1 MPQFSHPQNGA
12 NNNISI
18 KGVGTHM
25 QSGSMMLTTKW
36 SITLSDS
43 DMSLD
48 DLNPHKALVIT
59 CMLVPPKFILRSNS
73 VF

>member
-1 MPQFSHPQNGA
+1 
-12 NNNISI
+12 
-18 KGVGTHM
+18 M